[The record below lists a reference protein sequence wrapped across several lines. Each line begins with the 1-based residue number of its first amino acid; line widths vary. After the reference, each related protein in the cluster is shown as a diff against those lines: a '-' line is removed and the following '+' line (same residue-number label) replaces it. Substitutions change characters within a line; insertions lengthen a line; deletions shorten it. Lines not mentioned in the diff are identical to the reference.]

1 MKLTINLIKKGCIYN
16 ILLFITSKNMLI
28 NIFIRF
34 EYSELS
40 SIKCQ
45 FVRQSVLINILFAC
59 FWT

>member
-1 MKLTINLIKKGCIYN
+1 MKLTINLIKKGYIYN

-45 FVRQSVLINILFAC
+45 FVKTKCTN
-59 FWT
+59 

>member
-45 FVRQSVLINILFAC
+45 FVKTKCTN
-59 FWT
+59 